1 MIQTSCVNYRRD
13 GSINTCSLQGFGNC
27 SCPKN
32 CPDYINES
40 EMIKLVSKMLQ
51 QNDTEALVNDS
62 QGFN

>member
-1 MIQTSCVNYRRD
+1 MIQTSCANYRRY

-27 SCPKN
+27 SCPKD